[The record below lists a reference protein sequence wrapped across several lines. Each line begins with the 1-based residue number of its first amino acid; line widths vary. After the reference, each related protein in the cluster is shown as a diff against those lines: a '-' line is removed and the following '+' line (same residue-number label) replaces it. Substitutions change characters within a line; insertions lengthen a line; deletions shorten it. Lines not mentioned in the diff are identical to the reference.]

1 MTENELFREAY
12 LFLYAAA
19 GENIGF
25 YVRPVTP
32 QETEKGQ
39 DKKPA

>member
-19 GENIGF
+19 GKNIGF
-25 YVRPVTP
+25 DVRPVP
-32 QETEKGQ
+32 QQGSEKEQ
-39 DKKPA
+39 DKKPG

>member
-1 MTENELFREAY
+1 MTENELFRKAY

-19 GENIGF
+19 GKNIGF
-25 YVRPVTP
+25 DVRPVTP
-32 QETEKGQ
+32 QEDEKEQ